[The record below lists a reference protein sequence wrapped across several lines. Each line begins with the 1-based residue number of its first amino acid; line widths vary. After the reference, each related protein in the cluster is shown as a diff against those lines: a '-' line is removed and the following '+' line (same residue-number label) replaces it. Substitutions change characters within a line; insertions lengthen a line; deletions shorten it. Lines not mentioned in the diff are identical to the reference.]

1 MAPISVGS
9 LVYGYQAI
17 DIIAF
22 RLGLNLDHVHL
33 IADIAIMPSCTVDNS
48 PELDIRIFGRPG
60 PAGFRLDPKF
70 AEYIRHHVAVGKL
83 HFTNCTSAF
92 VAAKAGVLNGRA
104 ATVNHI
110 KEKYSTELF
119 TAAAMGL
126 KYEPRNIEGI
136 LDIIPK
142 RYDPSGKQ
150 ISMYVFKYYESY

>member
-1 MAPISVGS
+1 
-9 LVYGYQAI
+9 
-17 DIIAF
+17 
-22 RLGLNLDHVHL
+22 
-33 IADIAIMPSCTVDNS
+33 MPSCTVDNAS
-48 PELDIRIFGRPG
+48 ELGIRIFGRPG

-92 VAAKAGVLNGRA
+92 VAAKADTKWVVNGNIWTASRA
-104 ATVNHI
+104 IAGIDMVAHWI

-119 TAAAMGL
+119 TAAAVGL
-126 KYEPRNIEGI
+126 KYEPRNSEGI